1 MINHQ
6 WLEILISITNF
17 HDPIDVQT
25 IEIWLYFP
33 WKQNK
38 TTKKLSASILNCTLK
53 VKLTMTD
60 LLSIKSIIMHKSLLW
75 EGNII
80 MLTFTTPCANSADD
94 KSIFFLFFAKKT
106 EFDISCKLS
115 PTEHYENTPIQIYW
129 KFYHQKMKIFRS
141 NFLIFFIFL
150 LKT

>member
-80 MLTFTTPCANSADD
+80 MLTFTTPWANSADD
-94 KSIFFLFFAKKT
+94 KLIFFLFFAENRIWHFMQIVSNRALRKHAYSNILKILPPKN
-106 EFDISCKLS
+106 ENFQIKFLDIFHISA
-115 PTEHYENTPIQIYW
+115 
-129 KFYHQKMKIFRS
+129 
-141 NFLIFFIFL
+141 
-150 LKT
+150 